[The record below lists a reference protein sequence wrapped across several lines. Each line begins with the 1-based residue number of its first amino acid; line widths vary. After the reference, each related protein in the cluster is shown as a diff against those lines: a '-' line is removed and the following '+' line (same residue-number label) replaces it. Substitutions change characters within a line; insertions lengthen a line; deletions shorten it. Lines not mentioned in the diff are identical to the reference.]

1 MDAIRAVYMASE
13 WLDRIRIHLARD
25 DLSNA
30 QKDSVVRIALDEIE
44 KVFAEAKATNLVPAR
59 LSQIDRR
66 LLEKFGPD
74 ALKPP
79 TDADDE
85 PKA

>member
-1 MDAIRAVYMASE
+1 MDAIRAVYTASE
-13 WLDRIRIHLARD
+13 LLDRIRIHLARD
-25 DLSNA
+25 GLSNA
-30 QKDSVVRIALDEIE
+30 QKDSVVRIALDEME
-44 KVFAEAKATNLVPAR
+44 KVFAEAKAANPVPAT
-59 LSQIDRR
+59 LTQIDRL